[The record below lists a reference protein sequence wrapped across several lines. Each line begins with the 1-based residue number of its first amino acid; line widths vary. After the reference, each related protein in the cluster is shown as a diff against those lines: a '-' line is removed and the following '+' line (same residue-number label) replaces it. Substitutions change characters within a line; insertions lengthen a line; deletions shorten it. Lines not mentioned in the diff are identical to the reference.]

1 MVDMNDPIVASLVQA
16 RVYLLIN
23 HAFFGN
29 LATRLQLVDATKWC
43 PTAATDGR
51 RFYYNREFIKKLTRQ
66 ELVFL
71 VGHEVLHCVY
81 DHIGRRS
88 SRDPQLWN
96 MANDYIVN
104 YTLVKERIGDMIKG
118 GLYSDKYTDE
128 MTSEEVYELLKQN
141 NAQVQMT
148 IDMHLD
154 GSEGDDKKKGGQ
166 GDEDGDGSGKQ
177 TVTVNIQGDGDG
189 PPVLTEAELNE
200 IRNEVRAA
208 VISAAQQSAGNVPA
222 GVKRLIKDITE
233 PKMDWRELLEMQIK
247 SSIRDDWTFRRLSRR
262 TWSTGCILPGQ
273 NDTDTIDVEVFI
285 DTSGSITEQM
295 LKDFLSEVKGIMEMF
310 PEFRLGVATFDTRVY
325 NYKVFTQE
333 TADQILEYEIKGGGG
348 TDFMACWEFLKQ
360 EEIEPNTL
368 VMFTDGY
375 PCGDWGEE
383 GYCDTLYIIHGNES
397 IVPPFGTYA
406 YYTDHKSKKRR
417 V

>member
-1 MVDMNDPIVASLVQA
+1 MANLVNMDDPVVAAIVQA

-29 LATRLQLVDATKWC
+29 LATRLELVDATKWC

-51 RFYYNREFIKKLTRQ
+51 KFYYNREFIKKLTRP

-71 VGHEVLHCVY
+71 VGHEILHCVY

-88 SRDPQLWN
+88 ARDPQVWN

-118 GLYSDKYTDE
+118 GLYSDKYPDDL
-128 MTSEEVYELLKQN
+128 TSEEVYERLKQN
-141 NAQVQMT
+141 NVQIQMT

-154 GSEGDDKKKGGQ
+154 GGG
-166 GDEDGDGSGKQ
+166 DGDGDKDGNGGKK
-177 TVTVNIQGDGDG
+177 TVTVNVSGEDG
-189 PPVLTEAELNE
+189 PPVLSEAELNE

-222 GVKRLIKDITE
+222 GVMRLIKEITE

-247 SSIRDDWTFRRLSRR
+247 SSIRDDYTFRRLSRR

-273 NDTDTIDVEVFI
+273 ADSETVDVEAFIDV
-285 DTSGSITEQM
+285 SGSITDQM
-295 LKDFLSEVKGIMEMF
+295 VRDFLGEIKGIMDMF
-310 PEFRLGVATFDTRVY
+310 PEFRLGVATFDTKVY

-333 TADQILEYEIKGGGG
+333 NADEILTYEIKGGGG
-348 TDFMACWEFLKQ
+348 TDFMAVYEFM
-360 EEIEPNTL
+360 EENDIEPNTM

-375 PCGDWGEE
+375 PCGSWGNEE
-383 GYCDTLYIIHGNES
+383 YCDALFIIHGSES
-397 IVPPFGTYA
+397 IVPPFGSYA
-406 YYTDHKSKKRR
+406 YYTDHRAKKRKA
-417 V
+417 